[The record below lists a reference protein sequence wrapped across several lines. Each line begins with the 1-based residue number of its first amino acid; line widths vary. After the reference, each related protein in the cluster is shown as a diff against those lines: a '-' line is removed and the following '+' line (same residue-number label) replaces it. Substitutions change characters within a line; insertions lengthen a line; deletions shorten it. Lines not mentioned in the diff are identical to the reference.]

1 MLASL
6 LIVGHTAPLGHHD
19 RVCLRQPGAGE
30 PVADELDLARLAT
43 VPLVSVI
50 EIRAHRLRR
59 RRAQR
64 LLVRARVPAQAG
76 DQRQWQSD
84 REHPGALRH
93 DDALGPLQRRVH
105 VATRLTLGQPM
116 LDLKRAHRVRWRAP
130 AKQRNRAVD
139 AHGVLVCMRSPK
151 RHQPL
156 EYYTSRPTPFRR
168 ATDRPLEL
176 EIRYC
181 VGAVVS
187 PLLAN
192 VYLHYVFDLWA
203 ERWRRRYARG
213 DVIIVRFA
221 DDYIVGFEHERDA
234 QRFLADLRDRVA
246 KFGLELAAEKTRLIE
261 FGRFAAERRQAR
273 GLGKPETFNFL
284 GFTHICA
291 EDRSGRFALKR
302 ITDSRRMR
310 AKLRQVKQELARR
323 RHQPIPEQGRW
334 LASVVRGHCA
344 YYAVPGNSRAV
355 RAFRTQATRHWC
367 AELRRRGQRHRLD
380 WQRMNRIATRSLPPA
395 HISHPFPE
403 RRFDAGTR
411 GRSPVR

>member
-181 VGAVVS
+181 VGAVRIPPCGVPVRVS
-187 PLLAN
+187 SRSPRSFMIPALRNAFTSRSTRRSATRARTRPVRAVWSSESKHASISASTIGSSTSLRAACTTRSRSVGIPSRRVLPPRLGIRRSLTGTGRKLPARSCSRSSSRN
-192 VYLHYVFDLWA
+192 RSTPSTRSTWAAVCPSTPA
-203 ERWRRRYARG
+203 ERDPRFPRTLPQATSSVARSQTRLWRS
-213 DVIIVRFA
+213 
-221 DDYIVGFEHERDA
+221 EN
-234 QRFLADLRDRVA
+234 LRD
-246 KFGLELAAEKTRLIE
+246 
-261 FGRFAAERRQAR
+261 
-273 GLGKPETFNFL
+273 
-284 GFTHICA
+284 
-291 EDRSGRFALKR
+291 
-302 ITDSRRMR
+302 
-310 AKLRQVKQELARR
+310 
-323 RHQPIPEQGRW
+323 
-334 LASVVRGHCA
+334 
-344 YYAVPGNSRAV
+344 
-355 RAFRTQATRHWC
+355 
-367 AELRRRGQRHRLD
+367 
-380 WQRMNRIATRSLPPA
+380 
-395 HISHPFPE
+395 
-403 RRFDAGTR
+403 
-411 GRSPVR
+411 

>member
-1 MLASL
+1 
-6 LIVGHTAPLGHHD
+6 
-19 RVCLRQPGAGE
+19 
-30 PVADELDLARLAT
+30 
-43 VPLVSVI
+43 
-50 EIRAHRLRR
+50 
-59 RRAQR
+59 
-64 LLVRARVPAQAG
+64 
-76 DQRQWQSD
+76 
-84 REHPGALRH
+84 
-93 DDALGPLQRRVH
+93 
-105 VATRLTLGQPM
+105 
-116 LDLKRAHRVRWRAP
+116 
-130 AKQRNRAVD
+130 
-139 AHGVLVCMRSPK
+139 
-151 RHQPL
+151 
-156 EYYTSRPTPFRR
+156 
-168 ATDRPLEL
+168 
-176 EIRYC
+176 
-181 VGAVVS
+181 
-187 PLLAN
+187 
-192 VYLHYVFDLWA
+192 
-203 ERWRRRYARG
+203 
-213 DVIIVRFA
+213 VIIVRFA

-273 GLGKPETFNFL
+273 GLDTPETFNFL

-334 LASVVRGHCA
+334 LASVVRGRCA

-380 WQRMNRIATRSLPPA
+380 WQRMNRIATRSLPAA
-395 HISHPFPE
+395 HITQPFPE
-403 RRFDAGTR
+403 RRFDARTR